1 MGTSVLVLGLGRF
14 GTAAALALMER
25 GHEVLAIDHDTTLVN
40 RIAPQVTHAVELDA
54 SDMASLKSIG
64 AADFAYAI
72 VAMTGALE
80 TSIFATMALK
90 NLGVGNVVATAA
102 SDLHGAILQKVGAD
116 RVVYPEREMGR
127 RVTHVFNVPSAL
139 DYLDVAPNFGIVK
152 ISPPASFV
160 GRTLSQ
166 LDLVG
171 RLGLT
176 PIALRRGSKVTV
188 IPHRDEQIGP
198 TDELILLGR
207 DDHLEELGE

>member
-1 MGTSVLVLGLGRF
+1 LGTSVLVLGLGRF
-14 GTAAALALMER
+14 GTAAALELMAL
-25 GHEVLAIDHDTTLVN
+25 GHEVLVVDRDAALVN
-40 RIAPQVTHAVELDA
+40 RIAPQVTHAMELDA
-54 SDMASLKSIG
+54 SDVASLRSIG
-64 AADFAYAI
+64 AADFPYAI

-90 NLGVGNVVATAA
+90 SLGVGTLVATA
-102 SDLHGAILQKVGAD
+102 SSELHGAILQKVGAD
-116 RVVYPEREMGR
+116 RVVYPEREMGS
-127 RVTHVFNVPSAL
+127 RVAHVLDVPTAL

-166 LDLVG
+166 LDLSG

-176 PIALRRGSKVTV
+176 PVALRRGNKVTV
-188 IPHRDEQIGP
+188 IPHRDETITA

-207 DDHLEELGE
+207 DDRLDELG